1 MNYQLKNIATGALQ
15 STSVMPTWQA
25 GIWECGNLRV
35 TDVTGTAY
43 IAVSIPPPPILTP
56 VRFKLL
62 WTSPERVGIKTLR
75 TTDAAVED
83 FMSLVDDVRLTEVDL
98 SLTST
103 QNAIQYVLA
112 KLPTSI
118 VPVGQAAVR
127 YAQIMAGTFQ

>member
-1 MNYQLKNIATGALQ
+1 MNYQLKNVATGTTQ
-15 STSVMPTWQA
+15 NSPVMPAWIS
-25 GIWECGNLRV
+25 GVWECGSFRV
-35 TDVTGTAY
+35 TDITGTAY
-43 IAVSIPPPPILTP
+43 SAVSIAPPPILTP